1 MRIDKWLYIN
11 GYFESRSRAKL
22 AVKMGLVLVDGR
34 RIKPSYNVR
43 GDERIEILAKD
54 RPSGYYKLKKL
65 DEEWMIFSGGEIVLD
80 LGSSAGGFLL
90 YASERAKIV
99 FGIEYSR
106 EFEKV
111 LRKIERE
118 RGNVRIFIADAF
130 TFDISAL
137 PDLDL
142 ILCDL
147 TLEPE
152 DALKALVRFVPK
164 LKRGGKMLF
173 VSKEREIDVEG
184 FKILNAV
191 RADDKREWYYLMR
204 KVQ

>member
-1 MRIDKWLYIN
+1 MRIDKWLYLN

-34 RIKPSYNVR
+34 RVKPSYSVK
-43 GDERIEILAKD
+43 GDERIEILGED

-65 DEEWMIFSGGEIVLD
+65 DEEWRMFRGVEVVLD

-90 YASERAKIV
+90 YASERAKVV

-106 EFEKV
+106 EFERA
-111 LRKIERE
+111 LRKIEEE
-118 RGNVRIFIADAF
+118 RGNVKVFIADAF
-130 TFDISAL
+130 TFDISSL

-147 TLEPE
+147 TLKPE
-152 DALKALVRFVPK
+152 DALKALNRFTPK
-164 LKRGGKMLF
+164 LKRGGKVFF
-173 VSKEREIDVEG
+173 VSKEREVDVEG
-184 FKILNAV
+184 FEILNV
-191 RADDKREWYYLMR
+191 VKADDKREWYYLMR
-204 KVQ
+204 KV